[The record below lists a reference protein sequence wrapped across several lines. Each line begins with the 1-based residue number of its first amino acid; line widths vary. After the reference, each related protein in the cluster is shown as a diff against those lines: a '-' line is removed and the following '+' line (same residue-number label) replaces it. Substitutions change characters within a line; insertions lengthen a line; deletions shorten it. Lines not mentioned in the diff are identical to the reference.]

1 MDDAILDAKNL
12 SIHYPTFEGVVKAVN
27 RVDFKIPRG
36 EVVGLVGESGCGKS
50 TLGLSILRL
59 IRHPGKIA
67 GGEVIFNGEDILK
80 KPEKSLRGLR
90 GSKISMVFQ
99 DPMMSLNPLFRIE
112 RHFLE
117 TMKSHNKDFKKR
129 EAMEKVE
136 GLVEHLGISSNR
148 LYDYPHQLS
157 GGMRQRVMI
166 GLGLILEPEL
176 IIADEPTNSLD
187 VIVEAHFLDL
197 LKGLKEEYNL
207 TILLITHNMGIVAE
221 LADRVT
227 VMYAGRIV
235 EEAEVATLFDNP
247 LHPYTEGLL
256 SSIPN
261 IDAKVKTIS
270 CMPGSP
276 PNLMSL
282 PEGCSFHPR
291 CPKVMDICKKKIPKN
306 VVING
311 GGKNGERSVECFLY
325 GEKSDG

>member
-1 MDDAILDAKNL
+1 MKDSILEIKNL
-12 SIHYPTFEGVVKAVN
+12 SIHYPTFDGVVKAVN
-27 RVDFKIPRG
+27 CVDFTLPRG

-59 IRHPGKIA
+59 IRPPGKTA
-67 GGEVIFNGEDILK
+67 GGEIVFNGKDLLK
-80 KPEKSLRGLR
+80 KTEKELRQLR
-90 GSKISMVFQ
+90 GSNISMVFQ
-99 DPMMSLNPLFRIE
+99 DPMTSLNPLFRIE

-117 TMKSHNKDFKKR
+117 TIKSHDKDFNRK
-129 EAMEKVE
+129 EAIKKVE
-136 GLVEHLGISSNR
+136 DLVEHLGISPSR

-166 GLGLILEPEL
+166 GLGLILNPKL

-197 LKGLKEEYNL
+197 LKNLQKQYNL

-221 LADRVT
+221 LADRVA

-235 EEAEVATLFDNP
+235 EEGEVTGLFDNP
-247 LHPYTEGLL
+247 LHPYTVGLL

-261 IDAKVKTIS
+261 IDAEMKTIS

-276 PNLMSL
+276 PNLIS
-282 PEGCSFHPR
+282 PPSGCPFHPR
-291 CPKVMDICKKKIPKN
+291 CPKVMDICREKVPGRFIVKD
-306 VVING
+306 
-311 GGKNGERSVECFLY
+311 GGKNGGRGVECFLF
-325 GEKSDG
+325 GEGRNE